1 MENLHLNISL
11 RLVHEKNLKIQF
23 SKSSEEMILGVKKDQ
38 KLLFGMKIGTL
49 IEWKLVK
56 IVNQHVI

>member
-1 MENLHLNISL
+1 MENLHLNINL
-11 RLVHEKNLKIQF
+11 RLEREKNLKIQF
-23 SKSSEEMILGVKKDQ
+23 SKSSGEMILGVKKDQ

-56 IVNQHVI
+56 IANQHVI